1 MIKCAYSLMSSPI
14 FSYDNEGKR
23 HLIGASGASFLT
35 RMDDLIKESD
45 NSFPN
50 RLRDG
55 A

>member
-14 FSYDNEGKR
+14 FSYNNEGKR
-23 HLIGASGASFLT
+23 HLIGASFLT
-35 RMDDLIKESD
+35 RVDDLIKESD